1 MQGVKMKKFLVQI
14 WAFNYHAKFEILAE
28 ASAESIEKSVLD
40 KLGEKRVKWDYLG
53 EKTLDPRVKRITYEE
68 VNDDPRPIQY
78 EEVLGTRVAT
88 RAPLKTSMEGDFDTG
103 NVRYKA
109 RERYVFGF
117 SDPRGAFGSDI

>member
-14 WAFNYHAKFEILAE
+14 WAYNYHGKMEILAE
-28 ASAESIEKSVLD
+28 DNAASIEQSVLD
-40 KLGEKRVKWDYLG
+40 KLGEKSVKWDYLG

-88 RAPLKTSMEGDFDTG
+88 RAPE
-103 NVRYKA
+103 R
-109 RERYVFGF
+109 RE
-117 SDPRGAFGSDI
+117 A

>member
-14 WAFNYHAKFEILAE
+14 WAYNYHGKMEILAE
-28 ASAESIEKSVLD
+28 DTAISIEKSVLD

-68 VNDDPRPIQY
+68 VNDDSRPIQY

-88 RAPLKTSMEGDFDTG
+88 RAPE
-103 NVRYKA
+103 R
-109 RERYVFGF
+109 RE
-117 SDPRGAFGSDI
+117 A